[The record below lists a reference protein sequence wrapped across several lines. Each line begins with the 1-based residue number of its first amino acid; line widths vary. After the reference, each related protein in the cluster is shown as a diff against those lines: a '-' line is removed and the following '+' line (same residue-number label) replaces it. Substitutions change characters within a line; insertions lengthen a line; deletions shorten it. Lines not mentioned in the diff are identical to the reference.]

1 MEVQMDDGKLL
12 LAPAELIKGIID
24 QLLAGKG
31 RPPVG
36 PEEDLREAG
45 LSSLDM
51 VNVML
56 AVEDAF
62 DISLPEDEMTPE
74 NFRTAKSIETLVAR
88 VI

>member
-1 MEVQMDDGKLL
+1 MDDGQLR
-12 LAPAELIKGIID
+12 LAPAEVIKGVID
-24 QLLAGKG
+24 QLLAKKG
-31 RPPVG
+31 RPPAG
-36 PEEDLREAG
+36 PERDLREAG

-62 DISLPEDEMTPE
+62 DISLPQDEMTPE
-74 NFRTAKSIETLVAR
+74 NFRTANAIEALVAR

>member
-1 MEVQMDDGKLL
+1 MDDGQLR
-12 LAPAELIKGIID
+12 LAPAELIKDIID
-24 QLLAGKG
+24 QLLANKG
-31 RPPVG
+31 RPLA
-36 PEEDLREAG
+36 EADRDLREAG

-62 DISLPEDEMTPE
+62 DIALPQEEMTAE
-74 NFRTAKSIETLVAR
+74 NFRTANSIEAMIER